1 MLDDDRLAAQLF
13 ERLRSCLPQ
22 TLVDGDGVCWHLVGL
37 NEPGAVAS
45 GGSASGGRRGN
56 GCGRWRDR
64 DLGAAEQPARARR
77 DVNGHDSDVRAL
89 AVLPDGSLAS
99 GGEDDSIR
107 LWKHARRLP
116 HGDFVTSLRVL
127 ADGTLA
133 SASYDGT
140 IRLWA

>member
-1 MLDDDRLAAQLF
+1 MVVA
-13 ERLRSCLPQ
+13 LP
-22 TLVDGDGVCWHLVGL
+22 GGGVAT
-37 NEPGAVAS
+37 GAV
-45 GGSASGGRRGN
+45 GGAIEIWERQSNR
-56 GCGRWRDR
+56 
-64 DLGAAEQPARARR
+64 LERAGTLS
-77 DVNGHDSDVRAL
+77 GHDSDVRAL